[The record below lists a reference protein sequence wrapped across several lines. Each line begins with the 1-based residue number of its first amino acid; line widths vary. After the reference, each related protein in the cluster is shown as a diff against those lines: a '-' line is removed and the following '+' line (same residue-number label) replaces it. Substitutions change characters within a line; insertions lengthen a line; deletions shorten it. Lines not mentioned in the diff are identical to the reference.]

1 MEESENSLKL
11 LSFWAI
17 NGELCG
23 PKLRRQLDE
32 MKSLGMQGT
41 IFHPRYYP
49 GRPAYMSKEYL
60 QQLSETILY
69 AKKLGLE
76 FWIYDENGWP
86 SGNAD
91 GHVLERFPK
100 SRCEWLACHDGTVCL
115 ESRPGFNTLCRE
127 EMAYF
132 IEFTYEG
139 YRKGLSEEAF
149 SYVTGFFSDEVG
161 FLDGESVTL
170 EKGAIPWCREAEETY
185 ESRYGR
191 AFRED
196 WGLLFREG
204 EGCREVRYR
213 YWQILS
219 DILADSFYRPVN
231 EWCVRYGK
239 RYTAHLKGEENLYFQ
254 VGCSGSVYRNL
265 MEVNVPA
272 VDALER
278 YPGNHYYPR
287 IASSLSRQFSDGRC
301 LAEAMGGSGW
311 GMSPEDMVRYVDWL
325 AESGIDTIVFHLWQ
339 YCTKSASVRDWP
351 PNIPR
356 GLTWRTAAKE
366 VFARLRKKWDGKIR
380 QNRPVLL
387 IAPER
392 GVMAGFD
399 PGCAPEINVHNG
411 SGYADCEGGRI
422 SAAFGAFVEHCHGQ
436 GLAFDVCSERIFE
449 EYGCVEDGQL
459 RIGNA
464 VYSAVICGEG
474 ALFTKASVREQAVVS
489 GIWYEEAQWK
499 WRYMGHG
506 GNQFLLEGKENCI
519 SYREDA
525 DRNEAGRGEDW
536 RVRVQDPVREVY
548 VQETLLTVEE
558 RDGLFYC
565 EMPDDIMLSCREK
578 GEIRIRLVPLPDGE
592 QDPFAWLEGDFAVKS
607 RAGYTQKNGHQWRTE
622 GDFYLTQ
629 LDGEKIKLQ
638 DLTESGFP
646 FCGSYVE
653 AQSMAYVGEDG
664 VLTFDASGLHADCI
678 AAALDGEEEY
688 GRYCWG
694 PEWRL
699 EGIAPGIHTVRI
711 RLIPSTFNTF
721 GPHHHRDGDRHLTS
735 PMQYSGEKGFAD
747 TPDAPSFT
755 LVKEYHVVKFGI

>member
-1 MEESENSLKL
+1 
-11 LSFWAI
+11 
-17 NGELCG
+17 
-23 PKLRRQLDE
+23 
-32 MKSLGMQGT
+32 
-41 IFHPRYYP
+41 
-49 GRPAYMSKEYL
+49 
-60 QQLSETILY
+60 
-69 AKKLGLE
+69 
-76 FWIYDENGWP
+76 
-86 SGNAD
+86 
-91 GHVLERFPK
+91 
-100 SRCEWLACHDGTVCL
+100 
-115 ESRPGFNTLCRE
+115 
-127 EMAYF
+127 
-132 IEFTYEG
+132 
-139 YRKGLSEEAF
+139 
-149 SYVTGFFSDEVG
+149 
-161 FLDGESVTL
+161 
-170 EKGAIPWCREAEETY
+170 
-185 ESRYGR
+185 
-191 AFRED
+191 
-196 WGLLFREG
+196 
-204 EGCREVRYR
+204 
-213 YWQILS
+213 
-219 DILADSFYRPVN
+219 
-231 EWCVRYGK
+231 
-239 RYTAHLKGEENLYFQ
+239 
-254 VGCSGSVYRNL
+254 
-265 MEVNVPA
+265 
-272 VDALER
+272 
-278 YPGNHYYPR
+278 
-287 IASSLSRQFSDGRC
+287 
-301 LAEAMGGSGW
+301 
-311 GMSPEDMVRYVDWL
+311 MSPEDMVRYVDWL

-548 VQETLLTVEE
+548 VQETLLTLEE

-565 EMPDDIMLSCREK
+565 EIPDDIMLSCREK